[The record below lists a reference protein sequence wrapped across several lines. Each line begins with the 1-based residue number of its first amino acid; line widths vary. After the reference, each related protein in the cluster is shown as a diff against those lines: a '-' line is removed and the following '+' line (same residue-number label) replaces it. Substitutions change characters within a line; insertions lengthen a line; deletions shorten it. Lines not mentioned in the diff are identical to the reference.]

1 MQKNQKKFNIYDLF
15 DLLKFIYI
23 VQNIRDYGVLIQDC
37 RNYSNVKEDL
47 VEILMNLTLIEKAS
61 TTTSFKMFT
70 IIKTTE
76 IGNYIGSI
84 LVDLYLNNLKFN
96 NLIKSHNRFLL
107 FYIINNKM
115 PKSNKLSELYGYY
128 DFKEPTK
135 IDYYI
140 DILFKP
146 LNDEILRDIT
156 FWSKSFYKE
165 MREFYSYMNEIGL
178 CYKASHYVSSR
189 KGEIR
194 LSYYVIPEELI
205 KFLISHKN
213 KLRIAYY
220 NQKLS
225 EVKQYLTNSRSFINF
240 FKKYDDNINSLSLNI
255 NKEIDPL
262 IIHQIEEL
270 KQKEIIEINTK
281 FYETYNIYENP
292 FNVKKQDIFEKFFR
306 EKEEQIILKANSMIQ
321 NLLDTDKKLKK
332 SFQQF
337 PLEKKLKKLKIKNEP
352 KSETKYISTE
362 EKNIFSLAEEFQN
375 FSLTDMV
382 RTTGLTPEYI
392 LKVLDNFTKLGMLRH
407 FKDYVKGDRW
417 FIIN

>member
-1 MQKNQKKFNIYDLF
+1 LQKNQFFFTIYDLF

-23 VQNIRDYGVLIQDC
+23 GQNVRDYGVLIQDC
-37 RNYSNVKEDL
+37 RKYSNGKEDL

-61 TTTSFKMFT
+61 TTTSFKRFT

-76 IGNYIGSI
+76 IGNIIGSI
-84 LVDLYLNNLKFN
+84 LVELYLNNLKFN

-107 FYIINNKM
+107 FYIINNKT
-115 PKSNKLSELYGYY
+115 PENNKLSELYGYY
-128 DFKEPTK
+128 DFKEPEEV
-135 IDYYI
+135 DYYI

-146 LNDEILRDIT
+146 LNDDILEDIT

-165 MREFYSYMNEIGL
+165 MREFYSYLNEIGL
-178 CYKASHYVSSR
+178 CYKASRYVSSR
-189 KGEIR
+189 GGEIR
-194 LSYYVIPEELI
+194 LSYYVIPKEII

-220 NQKLS
+220 NQKLL
-225 EVKQYLTNSRSFINF
+225 EVKQYLANSRSFINF
-240 FKKYDDNINSLSLNI
+240 FKKYDDSINSLNLGI
-255 NKEIDPL
+255 DKEIDTL

-270 KQKEIIEINTK
+270 KQKEIIELNPI

-292 FNVKKQDIFEKFFR
+292 FNIKKQDAFEKFFQ
-306 EKEEQIILKANSMIQ
+306 EKEEQILHKANSMIQ

-337 PLEKKLKKLKIKNEP
+337 PIEKKLKKLKIKNEP
-352 KSETKYISTE
+352 KSETKYISIE
-362 EKNIFSLAEEFQN
+362 EKKIFSLAEEFQN

-392 LKVLDNFTKLGMLRH
+392 LKVLDNFTKLGILRH